1 MCHGIARRSCTWRRA
16 DDHSRDGP
24 SGSGQSRAHRLQVFT
39 TAEDEPMV
47 MRATTLMRIML
58 IVLAAMSAA
67 GCELIGGI
75 FKAGIWVGAIGV
87 ILLVVLL
94 VVGVSKLKG

>member
-1 MCHGIARRSCTWRRA
+1 
-16 DDHSRDGP
+16 
-24 SGSGQSRAHRLQVFT
+24 
-39 TAEDEPMV
+39 MV

-58 IVLAAMSAA
+58 IVLATMSAA

-75 FKAGIWVGAIGV
+75 FKAGVWVGAIGV

-94 VVGVSKLKG
+94 VVGVAKLKG

>member
-1 MCHGIARRSCTWRRA
+1 
-16 DDHSRDGP
+16 
-24 SGSGQSRAHRLQVFT
+24 
-39 TAEDEPMV
+39 MV

-75 FKAGIWVGAIGV
+75 FKAGVWVGAIGV

-94 VVGVSKLKG
+94 VVGFAKLKG